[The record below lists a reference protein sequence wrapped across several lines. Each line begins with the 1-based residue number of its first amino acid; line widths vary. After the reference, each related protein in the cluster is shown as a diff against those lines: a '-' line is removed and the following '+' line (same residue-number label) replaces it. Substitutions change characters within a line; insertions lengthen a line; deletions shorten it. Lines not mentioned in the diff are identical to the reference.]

1 MSCPK
6 AKWLRQDSHQYKYS
20 QTDMA
25 RYSHYRAESLVN
37 ESGKLQGQPS
47 QVISQKQERQSLFTL
62 VCNALGGGGIAQPN
76 FQMLSRP
83 PRAHRKAPHL
93 SNPHYSFAK
102 KEVFWKKQ
110 NQNNSCPFCNNLLN
124 STCRTRGNY
133 LPRYKRRQA
142 LSSLMVA
149 CVTARLPYTSLL
161 LWGPAGNAKAPPT
174 WLQLVSPTQSPET
187 LVWWA
192 LCWVTEYDHWTRR

>member
-20 QTDMA
+20 QTDTA
-25 RYSHYRAESLVN
+25 RYRAESLVN

-47 QVISQKQERQSLFTL
+47 QVISPKQERQSLFTL
-62 VCNALGGGGIAQPN
+62 VCNALGGKIAQPN

-83 PRAHRKAPHL
+83 PRAHRKVPHL

-102 KEVFWKKQ
+102 NKVFWKKQ

-142 LSSLMVA
+142 LSSLTVA

-174 WLQLVSPTQSPET
+174 RLQQVSPTQSLKT

-192 LCWVTEYDHWTRR
+192 LCWVTEYDHWTRY